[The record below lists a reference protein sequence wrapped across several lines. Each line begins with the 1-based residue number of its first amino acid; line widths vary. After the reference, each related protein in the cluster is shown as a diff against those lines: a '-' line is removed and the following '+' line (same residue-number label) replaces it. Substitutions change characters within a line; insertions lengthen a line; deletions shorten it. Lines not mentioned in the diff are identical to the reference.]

1 MEKGKGV
8 GGYREREVIE
18 KLTRDLEI
26 LSSKL
31 SDIRGTATANST
43 SASGPSVGSGQKQ
56 AIAVVSSSFVS
67 GIRKATELGNPG
79 DDRLSVLDRIVEK
92 VTEYDREVLK
102 KTATTDAASISRTR
116 EDLTSLP
123 THLHITGM
131 KENLF
136 SLYDPIIKPLY

>member
-1 MEKGKGV
+1 MV
-8 GGYREREVIE
+8 
-18 KLTRDLEI
+18 KLTRDLDI

-31 SDIRGTATANST
+31 SDIRGNSTATTT
-43 SASGPSVGSGQKQ
+43 SGTAGQKQ

-67 GIRKATELGNPG
+67 GIRKATELGGNPG

-102 KTATTDAASISRTR
+102 KTATADASISRTR

-123 THLHITGM
+123 THLHITG
-131 KENLF
+131 ECCL
-136 SLYDPIIKPLY
+136 PL